1 MPTKEELGRRLRV
14 ARFERNLTLKQVANR
29 CGMSATHISEVERG
43 KTSPTIGAL
52 QRIAGALGEKPSYFV
67 REDVLEPVAMTPSK
81 NRCEYYASSVEG
93 IPVSVEIVSK
103 GIPGGYVQLI
113 RKTGQPGQR
122 FDARPR
128 MGEMV
133 LLCVHGMLKVTIGEE
148 SWVLREGDTVQ
159 ARLDDGWTVEA
170 IGDEEAEGLWVLAS
184 PALLPT

>member
-1 MPTKEELGRRLRV
+1 
-14 ARFERNLTLKQVANR
+14 
-29 CGMSATHISEVERG
+29 
-43 KTSPTIGAL
+43 
-52 QRIAGALGEKPSYFV
+52 
-67 REDVLEPVAMTPSK
+67 
-81 NRCEYYASSVEG
+81 
-93 IPVSVEIVSK
+93 
-103 GIPGGYVQLI
+103 
-113 RKTGQPGQR
+113 
-122 FDARPR
+122 